1 MTTVWIT
8 GAKGFIGRHL
18 SAYLAAQGHVV
29 AGLGHGAWPL
39 EIAATQGL
47 THWINGDIDA
57 HNLQQL
63 LQRSGQPQV
72 IYHLAGGS
80 SVGLSLQTPAEDFR
94 RSVVSTSA
102 LLEWIRVATPETKL
116 VVSSSAAIYGDT
128 GLDRIPETGQYTPYS
143 PYGFHKRSAELMCES
158 YAQTFGI
165 QVAIVRLFSV
175 YGPGLCKQLL
185 WDLCGRLTR
194 SPQVLELHGTGA
206 EIRDWLY
213 VTDAI
218 SLLVAASDVANTHPL
233 ILNGATGVGTSVND
247 VAKLLCKILNQ
258 SPEIKFSG
266 QQRSGDPFSLV
277 GDTGLRQQMLNI
289 QLDYP
294 LHLGLTEYVHWFQY
308 FQAHGS
314 ASS

>member
-1 MTTVWIT
+1 MSTVWIT

-18 SAYLAAQGHVV
+18 SAHLAAQGNLV
-29 AGLGHGAWPL
+29 AGLGHGAFPP
-39 EIAATQGL
+39 EIAAQQGL
-47 THWINGDIDA
+47 THWINGDVDA

-63 LQRSGQPQV
+63 CQRSGPPQV

-102 LLEWIRVATPETKL
+102 LLEWIRVSSPATRL

-128 GLDRIPETGQYTPYS
+128 GLEQIPESGQFTPYS

-158 YAQTFGI
+158 YAQTFGLQI
-165 QVAIVRLFSV
+165 AIVRLFSV

-185 WDLCGRLTR
+185 WDLCCRLAQ
-194 SPQVLELHGTGA
+194 SPTVLELHGTGE

-213 VTDAI
+213 ITDAI
-218 SLLVAASDVANTHPL
+218 TLLVAASDVASPQPL
-233 ILNGATGVGTSVND
+233 ILNGATGVGTSVSN
-247 VAKLLCKILNQ
+247 VAKRLCKILNQ

-277 GDTGLRQQMLNI
+277 GDPTHRQQILNI

-294 LHLGLTEYVHWFQY
+294 LHLGLQAYVHWFQH
-308 FQAHGS
+308 FQAH
-314 ASS
+314 